1 MLSIRKAC
9 SVQAK
14 KDFIR
19 TVLVTSVL
27 GILAI
32 YFDLFDSLFR
42 STRSMGQWQLDE
54 ILIVL
59 FILPVPLAWFTY
71 RRLQELR
78 ANVVRLRK
86 REKELLETKDR
97 LSFIASHDVLTGLPN
112 RALLTDRLVQSMARS
127 VRANEKTA
135 VLYVDVDGFK
145 AINDTYG
152 HLMGDR
158 ILISLAKRMRGA
170 LRNTD
175 TLSRFGGDEFVVVL
189 SDLTEESEA
198 EPIIER
204 LLEACHLP
212 LFVDGLNLRLSA
224 SIGITFYSGDNTN
237 SDTES
242 ADQLVRQADLAMYQ
256 AKLNG
261 RNQAYHFDTEQEIEA
276 IQSAS
281 QLNEVGRAL
290 DNNEFILFYQPKVN
304 MNTGELV
311 GAEAL
316 VRWNHPEKG
325 VLPPADFLPII
336 ESHPLESAL
345 GEWVIQEALRQMAE
359 WINEG
364 VLIKVSVNISPQQL
378 SQYDFTDKLALFLRE
393 QPEVDPENLFL
404 EILETCA
411 LEDVDK
417 VASVMHR
424 CQELGVKFSLDDFGT
439 GYSSLTN
446 MKALPIDE
454 LKIDRSFVN
463 DILTVR
469 ENQLILGNVIGLS
482 NALNIKTV
490 AEGVESQQHCDA
502 LLALGCT
509 VGQGYFYAKPMP
521 DCEFIQWIDLRDNQA
536 LATSTRQTSEQE
548 APLQLGS
555 VIFNPEAKK
564 SPL

>member
-14 KDFIR
+14 KDFIS

-71 RRLQELR
+71 RRLKELR

-127 VRANEKTA
+127 VRANEKIA

-224 SIGITFYSGDNTN
+224 SIGITFYSGDSTN